1 MEYEFRRNSLTG
13 TAMARFSMEH
23 HVLGQWF
30 SEELAD
36 NAEIC
41 TQVKQALA
49 DLQSG
54 RIREWQLIG
63 RDLTLQLE
71 QEQVRVYANVLEF
84 GESQELDE
92 SLSLYDAESEAWCGL
107 EDFQDVLESWCD
119 FLHQSR

>member
-1 MEYEFRRNSLTG
+1 M
-13 TAMARFSMEH
+13 
-23 HVLGQWF
+23 
-30 SEELAD
+30 
-36 NAEIC
+36 
-41 TQVKQALA
+41 A

-63 RDLTLQLE
+63 RDLTLQLD